1 MCLWVDFPCLTSLF
15 PTLVLVLAQDPCPDK
30 RQKPLVAGLPGI
42 CEAVNLPV
50 QGVAGFRQLH
60 SEGLIET

>member
-1 MCLWVDFPCLTSLF
+1 VATFPG
-15 PTLVLVLAQDPCPDK
+15 V
-30 RQKPLVAGLPGI
+30 